1 MFLAASL
8 VVPGNA
14 AHYPGVQATPQG
26 SAFSQRFPGT
36 YLFPGLTASILQSS
50 WPQGGTCF
58 MLPSRDRKD
67 KKGPLP
73 QSTDPSSLGE
83 VWN

>member
-1 MFLAASL
+1 MWVFLAASS

-14 AHYPGVQATPQG
+14 AHYPGVQAMPRG
-26 SAFSQRFPGT
+26 SAFSQSFPGT

-58 MLPSRDRKD
+58 MLAPRDRKD
-67 KKGPLP
+67 KR
-73 QSTDPSSLGE
+73 
-83 VWN
+83 